1 VADYG
6 GDILAPGSG
15 HEGRPGRRRNKTR
28 AAAAVA
34 LGAILLAVCA
44 LAGCGSGGADN
55 TSASGMPKEIVIGAA
70 IGKTGYLVPYDANI
84 AAVQQL
90 VEETNAKGGIDGSK
104 IRIVQVD
111 NRSEPQQAPVA
122 TQKVIEQGAQVLL
135 FSCEALVAAAG
146 TPIAEEHNELN
157 FTLCGSEPGYGP
169 PYTGRLSFSANRS
182 LISEASARATFL
194 YDQGIKHP
202 FELRDTSI
210 QLGKIDQFGFQRTW
224 EELGGTLAGSADF
237 KNSDESIATQI
248 NQIKNSGADAINIS
262 SYPPGGA
269 AAIKQIRAAGIDL
282 PITVPSAFDG
292 TFWLK
297 GVPDTSKIYATLNGS
312 IYDPTN
318 SETAKLFAKLK
329 RAGVDTDVSGNLLAS
344 YAAGQLILD
353 AIKETGSVD
362 GERLADALEAKPHQ
376 TVMGKLSYTRA
387 NHLPSGAWYIYEY
400 ADRKPKLVTKVKP
413 AYVPEYEG

>member
-1 VADYG
+1 MS
-6 GDILAPGSG
+6 LGSQS
-15 HEGRPGRRRNKTR
+15 RTR
-28 AAAAVA
+28 QRVLISAAALTLLVA
-34 LGAILLAVCA
+34 FS
-44 LAGCGSGGADN
+44 GCGGSGGDGEQTTAGELP
-55 TSASGMPKEIVIGAA
+55 SEIVIGAA

-90 VEETNAKGGIDGSK
+90 VDETNASGGIDGSRV
-104 IRIVQVD
+104 RIVQVD

-122 TQKVIEQGAQVLL
+122 TQKVIEEGADVLL
-135 FSCEALVAAAG
+135 FSCEALIAAAG
-146 TPIAEEHNELN
+146 APIAEEHDELN
-157 FTLCGSEPGYGP
+157 FTLCASEPGYGP

-194 YDQGIKHP
+194 HNNQGLEHP

-224 EELGGTLAGSADF
+224 EKLGGTLAGSADF
-237 KNSDESIATQI
+237 KNSDSSIATQI
-248 NQIKNSGADAINIS
+248 NEIKNSNADSINIS

-282 PITVPSAFDG
+282 PITTPSAFDG

-297 GVPDTSKIYATLNGS
+297 GVPDTSNIYATLNGS
-312 IYDPTN
+312 IYDPADQT
-318 SETAKLFAKLK
+318 TAELFAKLK

-353 AIKETGSVD
+353 AITETGSLD

-376 TVMGKLSYTRA
+376 TVMGMLGYSSA
-387 NHLPSGAWYIYEY
+387 SHLPSGAWYIYDYPNRE
-400 ADRKPKLVTKVKP
+400 PHLVTKVKP
-413 AYVPEYEG
+413 AFVPAYEE